1 MFSLPSFLYRTKEI
15 SGYHWS
21 STAIPA
27 KTPENRALKVPE
39 INQKREETRKKQK
52 SQAMKTLEDLKKQKE
67 LILQKLSQPEFLSN
81 KKDFEEYSRQLKNI
95 EKDIFLLDKIQKT
108 EKKIEEDKEILNQ
121 ASNNELL
128 ALAEEDLKK
137 NIQLQEKLIEIK
149 KERERKDKNPPL
161 KIKGMIL
168 EIRAGTGGEEAAL
181 FAQDLLRM
189 YTHYATREKWPV
201 KIIHLSKTSLNG
213 IKEAVIEIDNKDAF
227 KQLQFEGGVHR
238 VQRIPITEKSGR
250 LHTSTATVAILPQI
264 ENIPLKIKPEDIE
277 TTFFRSSG
285 PGGQN
290 VQKVE
295 TAVRLLHKPT
305 GIVVSCQEGRS
316 QFKNREK
323 ALEILKNKLWE
334 KEQEETNKNITN
346 KRRHQIGHAERS
358 EKIRTYNFP
367 QDRITDHRIKK
378 SWHNIEDI
386 MSGNLDKII
395 ATLQKELG

>member
-1 MFSLPSFLYRTKEI
+1 ME
-15 SGYHWS
+15 
-21 STAIPA
+21 
-27 KTPENRALKVPE
+27 
-39 INQKREETRKKQK
+39 
-52 SQAMKTLEDLKKQKE
+52 TLENLKKQKAA
-67 LILQKLSQPEFLSN
+67 ILKKLSQPEFLSN
-81 KKDFEEYSRQLKNI
+81 KKTFEEYSRKLKNI
-95 EKDIFLLDKIQKT
+95 EKDIFLLEKIQKT
-108 EKKIEEDKEILNQ
+108 AKKIEEDKEILNQ
-121 ASNNELL
+121 ASDDELI

-137 NIQLQEKLIEIK
+137 NIQLRENLLETK
-149 KERERKDKNPPL
+149 KEREKKEKNPSL

-189 YTHYATREKWPV
+189 YTRYANRKQWPV

-213 IKEAVIEIDNKDAF
+213 VKEAVIAIEDKEAF
-227 KQLQFEGGVHR
+227 KQLRFEGGVHR

-250 LHTSTATVAILPQI
+250 LHTSTATVAVLPQI
-264 ENIPLKIKPEDIE
+264 ENVPLEIKPEDIE

-305 GIVVSCQEGRS
+305 GIVVTCQEGRS

-334 KEQEETNKNITN
+334 REQEKANQSITN
-346 KRRHQIGHAERS
+346 QRRHQIGHAERS

-395 ATLQKELG
+395 TALQKELG